1 MRLNVSIL
9 ATEIPIVQFS
19 PRRTHEIAPYA
30 ATWPVRAPQFDVAKN
45 TNSDKARAACRLI
58 DSLVWRNSLK
68 RIKSFGHQDTKN
80 FTMPVENSPR
90 RPTYAY
96 TFFGVQISPKAGYNS
111 WAVTTGRP
119 IEKASLRRTN

>member
-45 TNSDKARAACRLI
+45 TNSDRARAACRLI
-58 DSLVWRNSLK
+58 NSLVWRNRLK

-80 FTMPVENSPR
+80 FTIPVENLPR
-90 RPTYAY
+90 HPAYAY
-96 TFFGVQISPKAGYNS
+96 TFFGVQISPKAGYN
-111 WAVTTGRP
+111 
-119 IEKASLRRTN
+119 N